1 MHPTASGLKRSTAV
15 PEWAGHRRK
24 LHWAPFQV
32 LRSALVG
39 KLEHLTVELEDWV
52 RELCPRGNYRP
63 AGRAR
68 WKPWGRVQVLPHRP
82 CWVEVVA
89 FAAAWKAALATGWV
103 VAVVPRS
110 ALDDVHAAC
119 WARAAREVRASNEPH
134 RTKLPDILRLLWQR
148 FRRPN
153 KLVPAFR
160 CSALCT
166 AK

>member
-1 MHPTASGLKRSTAV
+1 MLF
-15 PEWAGHRRK
+15 K
-24 LHWAPFQV
+24 LVNFNSSFFCSFLFLFFFEAPFQV

-39 KLEHLTVELEDWV
+39 KREHLTVELEDWV
-52 RELCPRGNYRP
+52 RELCPRGNYTP

-119 WARAAREVRASNEPH
+119 WARAGREVRASNEPH
-134 RTKLPDILRLLWQR
+134 RTKLPDTLRLLWQR